1 MKIMRKAFP
10 NKSNE
15 KKNHFETKMFQ
26 VRLKRLNLTFLF
38 SIKIIS
44 STKSFQINKVPYN
57 KHIKQ
62 IVYTSV
68 RKQAQCNY
76 KNLWKKK
83 TP

>member
-10 NKSNE
+10 DKSNE
-15 KKNHFETKMFQ
+15 KKNHFETKRFQ

-68 RKQAQCNY
+68 RKQAQWNY

>member
-1 MKIMRKAFP
+1 MKIMRKALP

-15 KKNHFETKMFQ
+15 KKNHFETKRFQ
-26 VRLKRLNLTFLF
+26 IRLKRLNLTFLF
-38 SIKIIS
+38 SIKMIS

-68 RKQAQCNY
+68 RTPAQCNY